1 MLILDNY
8 FTRFQ
13 MNKKGDIIIIED
25 DPDEWEVM
33 LDIFEQV
40 MDEEG
45 YTNRVVIFEESAM
58 LIDFLKESNDEPFI
72 IISDINMPLMDG
84 FELREKIDTELKINK
99 TPFVFL
105 TTSDSDSF
113 MGKAKELDVNGYYVK
128 PVKLEEYKKLI
139 KDILGQ
145 WMQCTCAVEA

>member
-13 MNKKGDIIIIED
+13 MNNKGDIIIIED

-45 YTNRVVIFEESAM
+45 YTNRVVIFEDSTM
-58 LIDFLKESNDEPFI
+58 VIDFLKESTDEPFI

-84 FELREKIDTELKINK
+84 FELRGKIYNELKINK
-99 TPFVFL
+99 IPFVFL

-113 MGKAKELDVNGYYVK
+113 MDKAKELKVDGYYVK
-128 PVKLEEYKKLI
+128 PAKLEQYKKLI

-145 WMQCTCAVEA
+145 WMQCTCIVEA